1 MARDRFSHRPTSR
14 LAIPAWRGTGPR
26 PTVSE
31 RRRRDLPVSMQDA
44 RRPSPYGKMETQRRT
59 MKIRINGEDKNVNAE
74 LTLYELLLEIG
85 LDPTQPGIAV
95 AVNRE
100 VVPQAAWHQK
110 KIDENSEVEIIRAV
124 QGG

>member
-1 MARDRFSHRPTSR
+1 MP
-14 LAIPAWRGTGPR
+14 I
-26 PTVSE
+26 
-31 RRRRDLPVSMQDA
+31 
-44 RRPSPYGKMETQRRT
+44 T

-85 LDPTQPGIAV
+85 LEPTQPGIAV

-110 KIDENSEVEIIRAV
+110 KIDENSEIEIIRAV

>member
-1 MARDRFSHRPTSR
+1 MNGEGQVFPTPYEAFGDRCMARDRPSPYELF
-14 LAIPAWRGTGPR
+14 
-26 PTVSE
+26 
-31 RRRRDLPVSMQDA
+31 RDTCTA
-44 RRPSPYGKMETQRRT
+44 RDRPSPYEERETQRRT

-85 LDPTQPGIAV
+85 LEPTQPGIAV

-100 VVPQAAWHQK
+100 VVPQAAWNQK